1 MFQFDR
7 YTLLGHGQ
15 TCQTANVPDEASTP
29 LMRFS
34 REELLEWKGKVTPL
48 SETLLKRA
56 TFPLENGKVKYQ
68 NGN

>member
-7 YTLLGHGQ
+7 YIVNRNGM

-29 LMRFS
+29 LRFS

-56 TFPLENGKVKYQ
+56 TFPLENGKVKCQ

>member
-7 YTLLGHGQ
+7 YSVHGNGQ
-15 TCQTANVPDEASTP
+15 TCQTANVPDEASTL

-34 REELLEWKGKVTPL
+34 REELLAWKGKVTPL

-56 TFPLENGKVKYQ
+56 TFPLENGKVKCQ
-68 NGN
+68 NAN